1 MAQYIEYL
9 RKSQMD
15 RDFEELSVEETLKR
29 HQQRLDEF
37 TRQHKINVTVVL
49 KEVVTGESL
58 SGRPQMMKALE
69 LINTGEYDGI
79 VCMDIDRLSRGSGM
93 DSSYIMQV
101 LQINN
106 CKIITPDKTYDL
118 QNESDEQFADMK
130 FMFSRYELRTISKRL
145 MAGRNASVSEGKFVG
160 STPPYGYG
168 IVKLKGEK
176 GCTLKVIPDEARVV
190 QLIFDLYTKEGMGYN
205 SIAHHLNALHIK
217 TQKNSGLWLQ
227 SSILSVLNN
236 EVYIGKIRW
245 KYQLQ
250 EKRMV
255 DGKLVKKR
263 ISNKDYEL
271 HNGLHEPIITEEQ
284 WELAQKI
291 KSERTHP
298 SSKVGTQLNNP
309 FATLLICEKCG
320 YTMTY
325 KAVGNNKSDRFICR
339 KVDGICECKGNK
351 AEEIENAI
359 VTEMKQWLNGYLLT
373 LDTEETPPD
382 DSLETALDILQ
393 KELENLQEQQNN
405 ICELLEKQIYTVELF
420 TKRNAA
426 LQKSI
431 DETKISI
438 EDLKE
443 QIFEQHKDK
452 IVQSNIIPTTQHL
465 LDNYEMLTPKEKN
478 DLWKEVLE
486 KITYY
491 KAEKKGEFHITIYPK
506 LQKNPQQLNNIKG

>member
-1 MAQYIEYL
+1 MAKYIEYL

-37 TRQHKINVTVVL
+37 TRRNKINVTVVL

-101 LQINN
+101 LQVNN

-145 MAGRNASVSEGKFVG
+145 LAGRNSSVSEGKFVG
-160 STPPYGYG
+160 SIPPYGYE

-176 GCTLKVIPDEARVV
+176 GHTLKVVPDEARIVR
-190 QLIFDLYTKEGMGYN
+190 LIYDLYTNEGMGYIT
-205 SIAHHLNALHIK
+205 IAHHLNSMHIK
-217 TQKNSGLWLQ
+217 TKRNDMWSQ
-227 SSILSVLNN
+227 SSVLKVLKN
-236 EVYIGKIRW
+236 EAYTGKLRW
-245 KYQLQ
+245 KYQPQ

-263 ISNKDYEL
+263 IRNQKYEV
-271 HNGLHEPIITEEQ
+271 HEGLHEPIITEEQ
-284 WELAQKI
+284 WELVQKI
-291 KSERTHP
+291 SSDRIHP
-298 SSKVGTQLNNP
+298 SSKVGKELNNP
-309 FATLLICEKCG
+309 FATLLRCEKCG
-320 YTMTY
+320 TTLAH
-325 KAVGNNKSDRFICR
+325 KASYRDRADRFICR
-339 KVDGICECKGNK
+339 QSGKMCDCKGNK
-351 AEEIENAI
+351 ANEIENAI

-373 LDTEETPPD
+373 LDTEETLPD
-382 DSLETALDILQ
+382 DSLEVALDVLQ
-393 KELENLQEQQNN
+393 KELEHLQEQQNN

-420 TKRNAA
+420 TKRNDA

-431 DETKISI
+431 DETKMNI

-443 QIFEQHKDK
+443 QVFEQHKNK
-452 IVQSNIIPTTQHL
+452 IVQSNIVPTTQRL
-465 LDNYEMLTPKEKN
+465 LDNYEMLTPREKN
-478 DLWKEVLE
+478 DLWKEVLQG
-486 KITYY
+486 ITYY

-506 LQKNPQQLNNIKG
+506 LQQNPLQPNNTKG